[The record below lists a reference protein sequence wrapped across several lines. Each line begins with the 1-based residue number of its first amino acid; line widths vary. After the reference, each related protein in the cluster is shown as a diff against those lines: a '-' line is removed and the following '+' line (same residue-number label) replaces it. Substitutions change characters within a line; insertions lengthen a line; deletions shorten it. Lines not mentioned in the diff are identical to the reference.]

1 MAKQNDESQHSESS
15 HAAPDSAAE
24 KLTLTHDQLSQF
36 TGDLTRY
43 RHGLNRHVIYT
54 PGVQFLAERAGA
66 YWLIDVIASYLT
78 PQFIAQAAR
87 ADERIADLH
96 FWRLDVA
103 EDRTALV
110 TARADTGCK
119 PFVSQQIPFTDFPLE
134 FVSIWAAFDGEH
146 WVLYLPSEH

>member
-1 MAKQNDESQHSESS
+1 MAKQSNESQHSESR
-15 HAAPDSAAE
+15 HTAPVAAAA
-24 KLTLTHDQLSQF
+24 KNTLTLDQLSQF
-36 TGDLTRY
+36 TGDLIRY
-43 RHGLNRHVIYT
+43 RHSLNHRVIYT
-54 PGVQFLAERAGA
+54 PGVQFLAERGGA

-78 PQFIAQAAR
+78 PQCIEQAAR
-87 ADERIADLH
+87 ADERIADMH

-110 TARADTGCK
+110 TARADTGCD

-134 FVSIWAAFDGEH
+134 FVSVWAAFDGEH